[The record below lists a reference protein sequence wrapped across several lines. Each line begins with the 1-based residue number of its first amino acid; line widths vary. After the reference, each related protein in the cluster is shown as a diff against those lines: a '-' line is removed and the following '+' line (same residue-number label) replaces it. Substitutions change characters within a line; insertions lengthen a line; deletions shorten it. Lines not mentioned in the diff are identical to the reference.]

1 MIWLTYFLTIL
12 VSVNAFGFDSS
23 KEYRQREKNKQQIIL
38 SGKAYNL
45 NANNLHLVDQSEEN
59 EKRYEGKILRQ
70 LEKKDY
76 SIDKEDI
83 KNDNN
88 VIEAALANTDEASM
102 ASMWNLI
109 NFDISDCEHLV
120 AQPSRKESQVQEE
133 VPISEH
139 LFEETTGTND
149 DTSGCIE
156 VDDFDDF
163 KLDDLISK
171 NDKASGNLVEDLNQ
185 ANKTPEN
192 ENDKPQKQ
200 KANARTS
207 RQSGAKL
214 HSKSKHHLSKEME
227 TSADK
232 NQDFPDQSQPTIK
245 ESLDNRKKMWWSN
258 TDVPYDF
265 IESTINRGKDEILNF
280 FANSTE
286 SDFLRFAKELSNE
299 LSCTTR
305 ETSKASVKKLE
316 LFISGI
322 KSFLESQ
329 VVDNKL
335 DIFEKSDYIV
345 KSFADMG
352 SDTDDNE
359 YVEISE
365 SSPLK
370 VLEKL
375 ENAITRIN
383 KVSEF
388 LNQNK
393 NSTVD
398 GEIDEN
404 VFDQIFLSDNEYSF
418 SDEDDGYYEKDYE
431 NDENDLIGE
440 DSDFFDDDF
449 DDDLNTEDD
458 SDNESGFSNDEYE
471 TRVNNSEKTH
481 QKYWNDTFHEHLY
494 RNRSNAV
501 FESQFFPSLLLATFV
516 CITFLYPLF

>member
-1 MIWLTYFLTIL
+1 MIWLTYFLAIL
-12 VSVNAFGFDSS
+12 VSVNALGFDSNE
-23 KEYRQREKNKQQIIL
+23 EYRQREKNKQQIIL
-38 SGKAYNL
+38 SRKAYNL
-45 NANNLHLVDQSEEN
+45 NANNLHLVDQSGKTK
-59 EKRYEGKILRQ
+59 KRYEGKILRQ

-76 SIDKEDI
+76 SIDGEDI
-83 KNDNN
+83 KNDNS
-88 VIEAALANTDEASM
+88 VIEASLANTDEASM

-109 NFDISDCEHLV
+109 NFDISDCEKLA

-133 VPISEH
+133 LPTSEH
-139 LFEETTGTND
+139 LFEETTGTNE

-171 NDKASGNLVEDLNQ
+171 DDKASGSSTQGLNQ
-185 ANKTPEN
+185 EN
-192 ENDKPQKQ
+192 ETHENEIDKPQRKSA
-200 KANARTS
+200 KAKTS

-214 HSKSKHHLSKEME
+214 HSKSKHHLRKEMG
-227 TSADK
+227 TNADK
-232 NQDFPDQSQPTIK
+232 NTNLQDHSQPTIK
-245 ESLDNRKKMWWSN
+245 ESLDNRKQMWWSN

-305 ETSKASVKKLE
+305 ETSKSSVKKLE

-329 VVDNKL
+329 VVDNNL
-335 DIFEKSDYIV
+335 DMFEDSDYIV
-345 KSFADMG
+345 KSFGDMG
-352 SDTDDNE
+352 SDTDDDE
-359 YVEISE
+359 YAEISN
-365 SSPLK
+365 SSSLK

-398 GEIDEN
+398 GEIDQR
-404 VFDQIFLSDNEYSF
+404 VFEQIFLSDNEYSF
-418 SDEDDGYYEKDYE
+418 SDEDDEDYE
-431 NDENDLIGE
+431 IDYKTDENDLIE
-440 DSDFFDDDF
+440 ENSDYFDDEL
-449 DDDLNTEDD
+449 DDEVYTEDD
-458 SDNESGFSNDEYE
+458 SDNEREFSNDEYKN
-471 TRVNNSEKTH
+471 RVSNSENAHK
-481 QKYWNDTFHEHLY
+481 KYWNDTFHENLY

-501 FESQFFPSLLLATFV
+501 FESQFFPILLLATFV
-516 CITFLYPLF
+516 CITFLFPLF

>member
-171 NDKASGNLVEDLNQ
+171 NDKASGNLELSY
-185 ANKTPEN
+185 T
-192 ENDKPQKQ
+192 Q
-200 KANARTS
+200 KAN
-207 RQSGAKL
+207 
-214 HSKSKHHLSKEME
+214 
-227 TSADK
+227 
-232 NQDFPDQSQPTIK
+232 I
-245 ESLDNRKKMWWSN
+245 
-258 TDVPYDF
+258 
-265 IESTINRGKDEILNF
+265 I
-280 FANSTE
+280 
-286 SDFLRFAKELSNE
+286 
-299 LSCTTR
+299 
-305 ETSKASVKKLE
+305 
-316 LFISGI
+316 
-322 KSFLESQ
+322 
-329 VVDNKL
+329 
-335 DIFEKSDYIV
+335 
-345 KSFADMG
+345 
-352 SDTDDNE
+352 
-359 YVEISE
+359 
-365 SSPLK
+365 
-370 VLEKL
+370 
-375 ENAITRIN
+375 
-383 KVSEF
+383 
-388 LNQNK
+388 
-393 NSTVD
+393 
-398 GEIDEN
+398 
-404 VFDQIFLSDNEYSF
+404 
-418 SDEDDGYYEKDYE
+418 
-431 NDENDLIGE
+431 
-440 DSDFFDDDF
+440 
-449 DDDLNTEDD
+449 
-458 SDNESGFSNDEYE
+458 
-471 TRVNNSEKTH
+471 
-481 QKYWNDTFHEHLY
+481 
-494 RNRSNAV
+494 
-501 FESQFFPSLLLATFV
+501 
-516 CITFLYPLF
+516 